1 MCRNGGLVSRLLA
14 LSVVLGKAEKSRI
27 IRKAKLLVRTAR
39 SPSSICIFTSSF
51 DVSVDASECRATIR
65 DRMLWQG
72 RRESENVDD
81 ARGSGGGGR
90 IMLGGGIGTV
100 ILVVLYL
107 LLGGDPQALFNSQQV
122 QLPESAQYDNQAPR
136 DEASKFVAVVLADTE
151 DAWNEVF
158 RQMGREYQEPRL
170 VLFTDMIQS
179 GCGFASGATG
189 PFYCP
194 QDRRVYIDLGFF
206 RQLQERLGA
215 GGDFAEAYVIAH
227 EVGHHVQNLLGIS
240 DRVQA
245 ARGRVSQSEYNRLSV
260 RLELQ
265 ADFLAGVWA
274 RYTDRIKHVV
284 EAGDIEE
291 AMRAASA
298 VGDDRLQSRSRGY
311 VVPDSFTHGTSEQRV
326 RWFRRGYETGDLR
339 QGDTFNAP
347 EL

>member
-1 MCRNGGLVSRLLA
+1 
-14 LSVVLGKAEKSRI
+14 
-27 IRKAKLLVRTAR
+27 
-39 SPSSICIFTSSF
+39 
-51 DVSVDASECRATIR
+51 
-65 DRMLWQG
+65 MLWQG
-72 RRESENVDD
+72 RRESENVED

-90 IMLGGGIGTV
+90 IVLGGGIGTV

-107 LLGGDPQALFNSQQV
+107 VLGGDPQALFNSQQA
-122 QLPESAQYDNQAPR
+122 QLPQSAQYDSQAPR

-158 RQMGREYQEPRL
+158 RQMGRRYEEPRL
-170 VLFTDMIQS
+170 LLFTDLIQS

-245 ARGRVSQSEYNRLSV
+245 ARGRVSQSEYNQLSV

-274 RYTDRIKHVV
+274 RYTDRVKHVV

-311 VVPDSFTHGTSEQRV
+311 VVPDSFTHGTSEQRA

-339 QGDTFNAP
+339 QGDTFNTRD
-347 EL
+347 L

>member
-1 MCRNGGLVSRLLA
+1 
-14 LSVVLGKAEKSRI
+14 
-27 IRKAKLLVRTAR
+27 
-39 SPSSICIFTSSF
+39 
-51 DVSVDASECRATIR
+51 
-65 DRMLWQG
+65 MLWQG
-72 RRESENVDD
+72 RRESENVED

-90 IMLGGGIGTV
+90 IVLGGGIGTI

-107 LLGGDPQALFNSQQV
+107 LLGGDPQALFNSQQA
-122 QLPESAQYDNQAPR
+122 QLPQSAQFDNQAPR

-151 DAWNEVF
+151 DAWNEIF
-158 RQMGREYQEPRL
+158 RQMGRQYAEPRL
-170 VLFTDMIQS
+170 VLFTDLIQS

-206 RQLQERLGA
+206 RQLQDRLGA

-245 ARGRVSQSEYNRLSV
+245 ARGRVSQSEYNQLSV

-274 RYTDRIKHVV
+274 RYTDRVKHVV

-311 VVPDSFTHGTSEQRV
+311 VVPDSFTHGTSEQRA

-339 QGDTFNAP
+339 QGDTFNAR

>member
-1 MCRNGGLVSRLLA
+1 MSEGFTGETNVSDVRCQMSDIRNQPGAWQSRN
-14 LSVVLGKAEKSRI
+14 
-27 IRKAKLLVRTAR
+27 
-39 SPSSICIFTSSF
+39 
-51 DVSVDASECRATIR
+51 SVDASECRATIR

-72 RRESENVDD
+72 RRESENVED

-100 ILVVLYL
+100 VLVVLYL
-107 LLGGDPQALFNSQQV
+107 LLGGDPQALFNSQQA
-122 QLPESAQYDNQAPR
+122 QLPQSAQYDSQAPR

-151 DAWNEVF
+151 DTWNEVF
-158 RQMGREYQEPRL
+158 RQMGREYQEPTL

-245 ARGRVSQSEYNRLSV
+245 ARGRVSQSEYNQLSV

-311 VVPDSFTHGTSEQRV
+311 VVPDSFTHGTSEQRA
-326 RWFRRGYETGDLR
+326 RWFRRGYETGDIR
-339 QGDTFNAP
+339 QGDTFNARD
-347 EL
+347 L

>member
-1 MCRNGGLVSRLLA
+1 
-14 LSVVLGKAEKSRI
+14 
-27 IRKAKLLVRTAR
+27 
-39 SPSSICIFTSSF
+39 
-51 DVSVDASECRATIR
+51 
-65 DRMLWQG
+65 MLWQG
-72 RRESENVDD
+72 RRESENVED

-90 IMLGGGIGTV
+90 LVMGGGIGTV
-100 ILVVLYL
+100 VLVVLYL
-107 LLGGDPQALFNSQQV
+107 LVGGDPQALFNAQQQAQVSQPAQV
-122 QLPESAQYDNQAPR
+122 NTQAPR

-158 RQMGREYQEPRL
+158 RQMGRQYQEPRL
-170 VLFTDMIQS
+170 VLFTDVIQS

-194 QDRRVYIDLGFF
+194 QDRHVYIDLGFF

-227 EVGHHVQNLLGIS
+227 EVGHHVQKLLGIT
-240 DRVQA
+240 DRVDA
-245 ARGRVSQSEYNRLSV
+245 ARRRVSESESNRLSV

-274 RYTDRIKHVV
+274 RYTDRVKHVV

-291 AMRAASA
+291 AIRAAGA

-347 EL
+347 QL

>member
-1 MCRNGGLVSRLLA
+1 
-14 LSVVLGKAEKSRI
+14 
-27 IRKAKLLVRTAR
+27 
-39 SPSSICIFTSSF
+39 
-51 DVSVDASECRATIR
+51 
-65 DRMLWQG
+65 MLWQG
-72 RRESENVDD
+72 QRESENVED
-81 ARGSGGGGR
+81 ARGSGGGR
-90 IMLGGGIGTV
+90 LVMGGGIGTV
-100 ILVVLYL
+100 VLVVLYL
-107 LLGGDPQALFNSQQV
+107 LLGGDPQALFNSQQA
-122 QLPESAQYDNQAPR
+122 QLPQSAQVDNQAPR

-158 RQMGREYQEPRL
+158 RQMGRKYQEPRL

-227 EVGHHVQNLLGIS
+227 EVGHHVQNLLGIT
-240 DRVQA
+240 DRVDA
-245 ARGRVSQSEYNRLSV
+245 ARRRASESESNRLSV

-274 RYTDRIKHVV
+274 RYADRIKHVV

-298 VGDDRLQSRSRGY
+298 VGDDRLQCRSRGY

-326 RWFRRGYETGDLR
+326 RWFRRGYETGDIS
-339 QGDTFNAP
+339 QGDTFNAR

>member
-1 MCRNGGLVSRLLA
+1 
-14 LSVVLGKAEKSRI
+14 
-27 IRKAKLLVRTAR
+27 
-39 SPSSICIFTSSF
+39 
-51 DVSVDASECRATIR
+51 
-65 DRMLWQG
+65 MLWQG
-72 RRESENVDD
+72 QRESENVEDE
-81 ARGSGGGGR
+81 RGSGGGGR
-90 IMLGGGIGTV
+90 IVLGGGIGTV

-107 LLGGDPQALFNSQQV
+107 LLGGNPQALFNSQQA
-122 QLPESAQYDNQAPR
+122 QLPQSAQFDNQAPR
-136 DEASKFVAVVLADTE
+136 DEASKFVRVVLADTE
-151 DAWNEVF
+151 DAWHEIF
-158 RQMGREYQEPRL
+158 QQMGREYEEPRL
-170 VLFTDMIQS
+170 VLFTDVTQS

-206 RQLQERLGA
+206 RQLQDRLGA

-245 ARGRVSQSEYNRLSV
+245 ARGRVSQSEYNQLSV

-274 RYTDRIKHVV
+274 RYADRIKHVV

-291 AMRAASA
+291 ALRAASA
-298 VGDDRLQSRSRGY
+298 VGDDRLQYRSRGY

-326 RWFRRGYETGDLR
+326 RWFRRGYETGDLN
-339 QGDTFNAP
+339 QGDTFNAA

>member
-1 MCRNGGLVSRLLA
+1 
-14 LSVVLGKAEKSRI
+14 
-27 IRKAKLLVRTAR
+27 
-39 SPSSICIFTSSF
+39 
-51 DVSVDASECRATIR
+51 
-65 DRMLWQG
+65 MLWQG
-72 RRESENVDD
+72 RRESENVED

-90 IMLGGGIGTV
+90 IVLGGGIGTV
-100 ILVVLYL
+100 ILVVAYL
-107 LLGGDPQALFNSQQV
+107 LLGGDPQALFNSQQA
-122 QLPESAQYDNQAPR
+122 QLPQAAQFDNQAPR
-136 DEASKFVAVVLADTE
+136 DEPSKFVAVVLADTE
-151 DAWNEVF
+151 DAWNEIF
-158 RQMGREYQEPRL
+158 RQMGRQYQEPRL
-170 VLFTDMIQS
+170 VLFTDLIQS

-227 EVGHHVQNLLGIS
+227 EVGHHVQNLLGIT

-245 ARGRVSQSEYNRLSV
+245 ARGRVSQSEYNQLSV

-274 RYTDRIKHVV
+274 RYTDRVKHVV

-311 VVPDSFTHGTSEQRV
+311 VVPDSFTHGTSEQRA
-326 RWFRRGYETGDLR
+326 RWFRRGYETGDLN
-339 QGDTFNAP
+339 QGDTFNTR

>member
-1 MCRNGGLVSRLLA
+1 
-14 LSVVLGKAEKSRI
+14 
-27 IRKAKLLVRTAR
+27 
-39 SPSSICIFTSSF
+39 
-51 DVSVDASECRATIR
+51 
-65 DRMLWQG
+65 MLWQG
-72 RRESENVDD
+72 QRESDNVED
-81 ARGSGGGGR
+81 ARGSGGGR
-90 IMLGGGIGTV
+90 LVLGGGIGTV
-100 ILVVLYL
+100 IVVVLYL
-107 LLGGDPQALFNSQQV
+107 LLGGDPQALFNSQQA
-122 QLPESAQYDNQAPR
+122 QLPQSAQIDTQAPR

-151 DAWNEVF
+151 DGWNEVF
-158 RQMGREYQEPRL
+158 RQMGRKYEEPRL
-170 VLFTDMIQS
+170 VLFTDVIQS

-227 EVGHHVQNLLGIS
+227 EVGHHVQKLLGIT
-240 DRVQA
+240 DRVDA
-245 ARGRVSQSEYNRLSV
+245 ARRRASEAESNRLSV

-274 RYTDRIKHVV
+274 RYADRVKHVV

-298 VGDDRLQSRSRGY
+298 VGDDRLQRRSRGY

-326 RWFRRGYETGDLR
+326 RWFRRGYETGDVS
-339 QGDTFNAP
+339 QGDTFNAR